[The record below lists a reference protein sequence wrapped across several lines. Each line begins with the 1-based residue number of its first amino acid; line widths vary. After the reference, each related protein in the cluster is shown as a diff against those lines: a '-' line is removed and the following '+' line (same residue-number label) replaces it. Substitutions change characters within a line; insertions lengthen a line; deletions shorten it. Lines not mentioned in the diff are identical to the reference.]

1 MRISCDRF
9 VYVSDIICSFFAA
22 ASRCLCHCSKNLF
35 MRSLS
40 LPISA
45 MLVSV
50 KRSIFVSFSHKKSS
64 CSLMSRSCALIFTST
79 AIKTATE
86 TASITVSIF
95 QIMFYSSFKTH
106 YISLRLNTP
115 YTAISDTTAHTAA
128 IANAPPTVFA
138 DALRSS
144 LEI

>member
-1 MRISCDRF
+1 
-9 VYVSDIICSFFAA
+9 
-22 ASRCLCHCSKNLF
+22 
-35 MRSLS
+35 
-40 LPISA
+40 

-50 KRSIFVSFSHKKSS
+50 KRSIFVSFRIKIKLFVNVTKL
-64 CSLMSRSCALIFTST
+64 CPYFTST

-95 QIMFYSSFKTH
+95 QTMFYSSFKTH

-138 DALRSS
+138 DELRSS
-144 LEI
+144 SEI

>member
-1 MRISCDRF
+1 MVEYARCNRAGNRPSEADESVP
-9 VYVSDIICSFFAA
+9 VYAA
-22 ASRCLCHCSKNLF
+22 VRAGQLQTGRT
-35 MRSLS
+35 RTV
-40 LPISA
+40 PPQRA
-45 MLVSV
+45 QLVDL
-50 KRSIFVSFSHKKSS
+50 R
-64 CSLMSRSCALIFTST
+64 RGLIFTST

-128 IANAPPTVFA
+128 TANAPPTVFA

-144 LEI
+144 SEI